1 MHADR
6 REKTSLAVL
15 AVLVGGY
22 VSGDPSIAISGV
34 APLDIAGPDQISF
47 LANPKYLEKL
57 ADCQAAAVIV
67 HPSLEGSVSSPL
79 LLVENP
85 YLAFAKILTFF
96 EVPPFAGQGVLP
108 GAHVHHDASIGEN
121 VTIEPGCVVCAGA
134 TIGNGTHLH
143 PNVVIS
149 TDVVIGDDCL
159 FHANVTVREKSVI
172 GNRVIIQP
180 GAVIGADGYGFAP
193 DGQGYYKIP
202 QIGHVVIE
210 DDVEIGACSCIDRGT
225 LGVTRIS
232 RGTKIDNLVQVA
244 HNVQVGEDT
253 LLVSQVGIA
262 GSTVIGKHCTFGGQ
276 SAVAGH
282 VKVGDNVILAG
293 RGGIANNVD
302 GNQTLAGAP
311 SMPHRDWLKATMTI
325 QHLPAM
331 RRELKQL
338 KKLVDELKSQLS
350 KGPLLKDKD

>member
-1 MHADR
+1 MHADN

-22 VSGDPSIAISGV
+22 VSGDPSTVVSGV

-47 LANPKYLEKL
+47 LANPKYHGKL
-57 ADCQAAAVIV
+57 ADCQAAAIIV
-67 HPSLEGSVSSPL
+67 HPDLEGSVSTPL

-96 EVPPFAGQGVLP
+96 EVSPFIGQGILP
-108 GAHVHHDASIGEN
+108 GAHVHPDASVGKNI
-121 VTIEPGCVVCAGA
+121 TIEPGCVVGAGA
-134 TIGNGTHLH
+134 VIGKGTHLH
-143 PNVVIS
+143 PNVVVS
-149 TDVVIGDDCL
+149 ADVVIGDDCL
-159 FHANVTVREKSVI
+159 IYANVSVREKTVI

-193 DGQGYYKIP
+193 DGQSYYKIP
-202 QIGHVVIE
+202 QAGHVVIE

-225 LGVTRIS
+225 LGVTRIA

-253 LLVSQVGIA
+253 LLVSQAGIA

-282 VKVGDNVILAG
+282 IKVGDNVTLAG
-293 RGGIANNVD
+293 RGGIANNTD

-311 SMPHRDWLKATMTI
+311 SMPHREWLKATMTI
-325 QHLPAM
+325 PHLPEM

-338 KKLVDELKSQLS
+338 KKQVDELKGQ
-350 KGPLLKDKD
+350 LLKDMD